1 MRSNPQRYLQITNS
15 WIGQDPT
22 SATAY
27 FDRHF
32 AWMHLDEPKRALD
45 DLSKSIE
52 LEPSSISFWSR
63 GDVHRNLGEYQLAMD
78 DYRRAEAIDP
88 AKWERDAV
96 PLLYQADV
104 HARLGD
110 EAAALAC
117 CARLPDHFWTPGHN
131 DLPPGGKAEIA
142 DELRRRA
149 ATANART
156 TGRNTDTP

>member
-1 MRSNPQRYLQITNS
+1 MKEPTTEEEIVALQEILRSNPQRYLQITNS

-63 GDVHRNLGEYQLAMD
+63 GDVHRSQQAGAEG
-78 DYRRAEAIDP
+78 RR
-88 AKWERDAV
+88 KRRERSPHVTAS
-96 PLLYQADV
+96 P
-104 HARLGD
+104 
-110 EAAALAC
+110 
-117 CARLPDHFWTPGHN
+117 
-131 DLPPGGKAEIA
+131 
-142 DELRRRA
+142 RA
-149 ATANART
+149 ACAA
-156 TGRNTDTP
+156 